1 MIGAKRTG
9 IFPLRVGHVIT
20 FADRDPAAFA
30 RADGR
35 TLISLLEPWDDL
47 GRFRPMT
54 GRGFV
59 VIRQRAIKRILFRYK
74 IRRNVTNTVGA
85 IRVVEST
92 VIPGPVFV
100 PRTRTIWDRIAPAR
114 LLADPENGRH
124 NFLLPRVPL
133 HVPGEGLSRR
143 DKYRTH
149 LQR

>member
-59 VIRQRAIKRILFRYK
+59 VIGQSAIKRILFRYE

-92 VIPGPVFV
+92 VIPGPIFV
-100 PRTRTIWDRIAPAR
+100 PRTRTIWDSIVPAW
-114 LLADPENGRH
+114 LLTDSENGRH
-124 NFLLPRVPL
+124 NFLIPRIPFRVTGWLLPR
-133 HVPGEGLSRR
+133 RN
-143 DKYRTH
+143 KYRTH
-149 LQR
+149 LQH